1 METLIFQLEPGENQD
16 MLSQPQWVQ
25 YGATTRELESTGE
38 AGNPVF
44 CRVSGTNFR
53 DAGYPSPAALAMNW
67 SW

>member
-1 METLIFQLEPGENQD
+1 

-53 DAGYPSPAALAMNW
+53 DADGLKKAAILGYPAQLHW
-67 SW
+67 R